1 MHSKQIYPN
10 GYISDSC
17 VYIRW
22 LGADL
27 LLSPGYEMAKS
38 NTWMESG
45 VNIKE
50 NNG

>member
-1 MHSKQIYPN
+1 MFLIHVFILDGLMLIY
-10 GYISDSC
+10 S
-17 VYIRW
+17 
-22 LGADL
+22 
-27 LLSPGYEMAKS
+27 SPGYEMAKS